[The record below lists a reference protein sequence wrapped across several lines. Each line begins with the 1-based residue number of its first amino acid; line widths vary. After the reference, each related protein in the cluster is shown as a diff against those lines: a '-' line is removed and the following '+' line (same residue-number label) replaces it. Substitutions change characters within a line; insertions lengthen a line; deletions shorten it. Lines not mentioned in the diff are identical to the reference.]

1 MQPRPSL
8 TLRKPSTISPEAVAA
23 FVAGTEGES
32 EPTLPAPAAV
42 TATLPVPAAVTASP
56 LRAVPA
62 IEPPTVAVSQ
72 PAAPSPRTEVPSFRR
87 ASRAVVE
94 RRTRPARR
102 RTTVYLDVD
111 VATEL
116 AQALTHRDQELSDA
130 VNSAVRAWLDQL
142 R

>member
-8 TLRKPSTISPEAVAA
+8 TLRKPSSASPEAVAA
-23 FVAGTEGES
+23 FVAGSEGAS
-32 EPTLPAPAAV
+32 APAPVAPTIAVAAPTIAV
-42 TATLPVPAAVTASP
+42 APTPV

-62 IEPPTVAVSQ
+62 EA
-72 PAAPSPRTEVPSFRR
+72 PAARTADAPSFRR

-111 VATEL
+111 VASEL
-116 AQALTHRDQELSDA
+116 AETLRARDQELSDA
-130 VNSAVRAWLDQL
+130 VNRAVRAWLEAN

>member
-32 EPTLPAPAAV
+32 EPALPASAAV
-42 TATLPVPAAVTASP
+42 AATLSVPAAVTAPP

-62 IEPPTVAVSQ
+62 SEPPTVVVSQ
-72 PAAPSPRTEVPSFRR
+72 QVVPPPRADVPSFRR

-116 AQALTHRDQELSDA
+116 AQALTQRDQELSDA
-130 VNSAVRAWLDQL
+130 VNSAVRAWLDQI